1 MARVYAIVNVKGGVG
16 KTTTTAN
23 LAAAL
28 TERGRKVLAVDLD
41 PQASLTFSLGVDP
54 EQLPCTIRHALDV
67 SATPITSIVRQ
78 TNENFDLVPSSRALN
93 QITPSL
99 ERDRARIF
107 ALRAALEPVRER
119 YDVILLDSP
128 ANAGVL
134 TGIGLVAAD
143 QAIVPVTPD
152 FLTIKT
158 LEWLLYIVKE
168 IQETVNPAL
177 RVAGC
182 FLTMYD
188 PRTRHTRTV
197 LEALRNDYSARVP
210 LFATRI
216 KYSVKVK
223 DATSA
228 GQSVLR
234 LAPDSDSAQAYRA
247 LALEIDE
254 GIRVSPENELYF
266 VLMNGQDALAQED
279 LPAAYAAYCRATELS
294 PKLVEAW
301 RGRAESAPN
310 WSEALRAYTRAVRLE
325 PQNTPLAA
333 ALDKRVEQALPQMT
347 VADVTEIV
355 NQAHNFA
362 ESDLPVYARTLY
374 RRAIELDPKH
384 QEAWIGCSRTTTDL
398 TDAVSCAQRALA
410 ISPANARAQAAL
422 QDANERVKAESARL
436 VQEAGERVRKGEKE
450 LAYSLFTKSVEL
462 DPQSEAGWLGCAQ
475 TTDDLRSAFGFVKH
489 VLRINPKNPEA
500 RELYQVLWRP
510 TSAADA
516 DLTPAEFGAPRRPL
530 ASIVI
535 ALFVIL
541 VLLGLILLLALR

>member
-1 MARVYAIVNVKGGVG
+1 MARVYAIANVKGGVG

-41 PQASLTFSLGVDP
+41 PQASLTISLGVDP

-67 SATPITSIVRQ
+67 DAAPITSIVRQ
-78 TNENFDLVPSSRALN
+78 TNESFDLVPSNRALN

-99 ERDRARIF
+99 EKSRTRIF
-107 ALRAALEPVRER
+107 ALRAALEPVREH

-158 LEWLLYIVKE
+158 LDWLLYIVKE
-168 IQETVNPAL
+168 IQETVNPSL

-197 LEALRNDYSARVP
+197 LEALRNDYSGRVP

-216 KYSVKVK
+216 KYSVKIK
-223 DATSA
+223 DASSA

-234 LAPDSDSAQAYRA
+234 LAPDSDCAQAYRA

-266 VLMNGQDALAQED
+266 VLMNGQDSLAQED
-279 LPAAYAAYCRATELS
+279 LPAAYTAYCRATELS

-301 RGRAESAPN
+301 CGRAESAPN
-310 WSEALRAYTRAVRLE
+310 WSEALRAYTRAVQLE
-325 PQNTPLAA
+325 PQNTALAA
-333 ALDKRVEQALPQMT
+333 ALDKRVEQALPEMT
-347 VADVTEIV
+347 VADVNEIV
-355 NQAHNFA
+355 SQAHNFA
-362 ESDLPVYARTLY
+362 ESHLPVYARMLY
-374 RRAIELDPKH
+374 RRATELDPKH
-384 QEAWIGCSRTTTDL
+384 QEAWMGCSRTATDL
-398 TDAVSCAQRALA
+398 TDAVSCAQKAVA
-410 ISPANARAQAAL
+410 INAASPRAQAAL
-422 QDANERVKAESARL
+422 KEANDRVKAEAARL
-436 VQEAGERVRKGEKE
+436 VEQARELVRKGDKDS
-450 LAYSLFTKSVEL
+450 AYSLFTKSVEL

-475 TTDDLRSAFGFVKH
+475 TTDDMRAAFGFVKH
-489 VLRINPKNPEA
+489 VLRISPKNSEA
-500 RELYQVLWRP
+500 LELYQVLWRP
-510 TSAADA
+510 TTPADA
-516 DLTPAEFGAPRRPL
+516 DLSPAEYGVPRRPFL
-530 ASIVI
+530 SIVFALLIIFILI
-535 ALFVIL
+535 AVI
-541 VLLGLILLLALR
+541 VVFLLR